1 EWPGSKRER
10 RRSPHRRSHRPA
22 KDSKHDRP
30 PPRFFM
36 GNERSRQQCSTTVGD
51 LSMSINAHIGAKSYP
66 AAPVPCVPCL
76 PLHLGHPETCVQ
88 WSIAALG
95 SVHDAAPSIGTV
107 FLKRSATAATI
118 LADGAG
124 LPRIGTLGA
133 PSNSV

>member
-1 EWPGSKRER
+1 MAREQKGAVAMT
-10 RRSPHRRSHRPA
+10 HRRSHRPA

-36 GNERSRQQCSTTVGD
+36 GNERSKQQCVTTVRD
-51 LSMSINAHIGAKSYP
+51 LSMSINAPIGAKSYP
-66 AAPVPCVPCL
+66 AARVPNL
-76 PLHLGHPETCVQ
+76 PLHRGHPETYLQ

-95 SVHDAAPSIGTV
+95 SVHDAAPTIGMV